1 MLSAWG
7 RCRRWLM
14 NSVSKPGGG
23 EGGARRGAG
32 AGGSSV
38 ELVTLVTV
46 HDPIEAEIILS
57 KLHSAGI
64 AAYANHDALSVVW
77 GLTVDGAG
85 RHDIVVR
92 AEELLEAQAALER
105 ET

>member
-1 MLSAWG
+1 
-7 RCRRWLM
+7 M
-14 NSVSKPGGG
+14 NQADSREPGGDL
-23 EGGARRGAG
+23 A
-32 AGGSSV
+32 
-38 ELVTLVTV
+38 TLATTN
-46 HDPIEAEIILS
+46 DPVEAEIILS

-64 AAYANHDALSVVW
+64 AAYATTTPCRLW

-92 AEELLEAQAALER
+92 ADDLLEAQAALER